1 VGKNV
6 VFVPECHSTNTLAT
20 QLSQN
25 PSASE
30 GTVIITHNQT
40 AGRGQRGNVWHA
52 EPGLNLTLSILLKP
66 GFLMIREQFFLNII
80 TSLAVR
86 DLLMEYIDSDIYIKW
101 PNDILV
107 QKKKVCGILI
117 ENQLKG
123 QTIETSIVGI
133 GLNVNQKEFEV
144 STATSMTLEANRPFE
159 LQQVFEKLLGY
170 VEARYLQLKQKKYE
184 LLKSTYLQ
192 HLYQRGERHH
202 YEAASQQFE
211 GEIIG
216 IAEDGKL
223 AVNADGQIK
232 YFDIKEIRYL

>member
-30 GTVIITHNQT
+30 GTVVITHNQT
-40 AGRGQRGNVWHA
+40 AGRGQRGNVWFA
-52 EPGLNLTLSILLKP
+52 EPGQNLTLSILLKP
-66 GFLMIREQFFLNII
+66 GFLLIKEQFFLNII

-86 DLLMEYIDSDIYIKW
+86 DLLSDYIQSDIYIKW

-107 QKKKVCGILI
+107 HQKKICGILI

-123 QTIETSIVGI
+123 QVIETAVVGI
-133 GLNVNQKEFEV
+133 GLNINQRDFEV
-144 STATSMTLEANRPFE
+144 PTATSLAREANRPFE
-159 LQQVFEKLLGY
+159 LQIIFENLLSC
-170 VEARYLQLKQKKYE
+170 VEARYLQLKQKNYAA
-184 LLKSTYLQ
+184 LRNAYLQ
-192 HLYQRGERHH
+192 HVYQRGERHQ
-202 YEAASQQFE
+202 YEAASQKFE

-216 IAEDGKL
+216 IGEDGKL
-223 AVNADGQIK
+223 AVNTDGQIK